1 MFIIY
6 VFIFERKSVCVCAR
20 AGAQQRGRGRERERI
35 PSGFHAGSA
44 EPDLGLDLVNR
55 ELMT

>member
-1 MFIIY
+1 MYLFLR
-6 VFIFERKSVCVCAR
+6 ERVCVSVCASR
-20 AGAQQRGRGRERERI
+20 GAAERERERERI